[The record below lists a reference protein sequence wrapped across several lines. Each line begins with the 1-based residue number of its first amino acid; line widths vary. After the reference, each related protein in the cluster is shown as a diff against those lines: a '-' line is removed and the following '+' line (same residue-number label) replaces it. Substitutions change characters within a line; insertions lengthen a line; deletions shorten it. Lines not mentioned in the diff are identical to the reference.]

1 MPSHLPPLL
10 LDKSIEEARA
20 VNGINHQ
27 HFIVLSPKELANT
40 VLYPFR
46 PFSVVPQRITLMP
59 NATEFM
65 FNKRIVPV

>member
-1 MPSHLPPLL
+1 MESIIRMDVLVCSH
-10 LDKSIEEARA
+10 DNRKKVTKI
-20 VNGINHQ
+20 VN
-27 HFIVLSPKELANT
+27 FIVLSPKELANT
-40 VLYPFR
+40 VLYPFG